1 MTTRLNYDRVTTPLS
16 MERGTFIFVSLSF
29 GMALILVGANLWKT
43 SEPIEEDNRILEVCL
58 QDHSQ
63 NMLHYHATL
72 SIVIRG
78 ESQMIPADSGVIPGC
93 MRGIHT
99 HDDTGKLHI
108 ETPEAMEARLEH
120 FFQIWEQSFTS
131 TQLLDA
137 SVGEGESISLTV
149 NGELVDNPQNHILED
164 GQELVLTLS

>member
-1 MTTRLNYDRVTTPLS
+1 MNYDGVATPLS
-16 MERGTFIFVSLSF
+16 MDRGTLIFVSLSL
-29 GMALILVGANLWKT
+29 GMALILVGANLWQ
-43 SEPIEEDNRILEVCL
+43 SPEPIEEDDRILEVCL
-58 QDHSQ
+58 QSHSHDLQ
-63 NMLHYHATL
+63 HYHANL

-78 ESQMIPADSGVIPGC
+78 ESQVIPAETGVIPGC

-120 FFQIWEQSFTS
+120 FFQIWEQPLTS
-131 TQLLDA
+131 TQLLDTT
-137 SVGEGESISLTV
+137 VGEGESISLTV
-149 NGELVDNPQNHILED
+149 NGELVDDLQNHILAD

>member
-1 MTTRLNYDRVTTPLS
+1 MTTRLNYDGVTTPPS
-16 MERGTFIFVSLSF
+16 MERGTLIFVSLSV
-29 GMALILVGANLWKT
+29 GMALILVVANLWDST
-43 SEPIEEDNRILEVCL
+43 QPIEEDNRILEVCL
-58 QDHSQ
+58 QSHSE

-78 ESQMIPADSGVIPGC
+78 ENQVIPTDSGVIPGC

-120 FFQIWEQSFTS
+120 FFQIWEQPLTS

-137 SVGEGESISLTV
+137 TVGDGESISLSV
-149 NGELVDNPQNHILED
+149 NGELVDDPRNHILGE

>member
-1 MTTRLNYDRVTTPLS
+1 MD
-16 MERGTFIFVSLSF
+16 RGTFIFVSLAFS
-29 GMALILVGANLWKT
+29 MALILVVANLMAPT
-43 SEPIEEDNRILEVCL
+43 EPIEEDDRILEVCL

-63 NMLHYHATL
+63 NMMHYHATL

-78 ESQMIPADSGVIPGC
+78 ESQMIPAETGVIPGC

-120 FFQIWEQSFTS
+120 FFQIWEQTFTS

-137 SVGEGESISLTV
+137 TIGEGESISLTV
-149 NGELVDNPQNHILED
+149 DGELVDDPRNHILED

>member
-1 MTTRLNYDRVTTPLS
+1 MTTRLNYDRATTPRS
-16 MERGTFIFVSLSF
+16 MDRGLLIFVSLSL
-29 GMALILVGANLWKT
+29 GMALILVGANLWQS
-43 SEPIEEDNRILEVCL
+43 SEPIEEDDRILEVCL

-120 FFQIWEQSFTS
+120 FFQIWEQTFTS
-131 TQLLDA
+131 TQLLD
-137 SVGEGESISLTV
+137 STVGSGESISLTV
-149 NGELVDNPQNHILED
+149 DGELVDDPQNHILAD

>member
-1 MTTRLNYDRVTTPLS
+1 MTTRLNYDGVTTPPF
-16 MERGTFIFVSLSF
+16 MERGTLIFVSLSVS
-29 GMALILVGANLWKT
+29 MALILVGANLLD
-43 SEPIEEDNRILEVCL
+43 SPQAIEEDNRILEVCL

-78 ESQMIPADSGVIPGC
+78 ESQVIPAESGVMPGC

-120 FFQIWEQSFTS
+120 FFHIWEQPFTS

-137 SVGEGESISLTV
+137 TVGDGESISLTV
-149 NGELVDNPQNHILED
+149 NGELVDDPRNHIIAN

>member
-1 MTTRLNYDRVTTPLS
+1 
-16 MERGTFIFVSLSF
+16 MERGTFIFVSLSLS
-29 GMALILVGANLWKT
+29 MAFILVGANLMAPT
-43 SEPIEEDNRILEVCL
+43 EPIEQDNRILEVCL
-58 QDHSQ
+58 QSHSHDLQ
-63 NMLHYHATL
+63 HYHANL

-78 ESQMIPADSGVIPGC
+78 ESQVIPAETGVIPGC

-120 FFQIWEQSFTS
+120 FFQIWEQPFTS
-131 TQLLDA
+131 TQLLDV
-137 SVGEGESISLTV
+137 SVGDGESISLTV
-149 NGELVDNPQNHILED
+149 NGEVVDNPRNHVLVD